1 MAILSLLLV
10 EMIGR
15 LSYNPATLS
24 KEGDLQIPSGQE
36 TGRATEQVWTL
47 WRREEPLPLS
57 EIESCIS
64 VIQHV
69 AWSLS

>member
-1 MAILSLLLV
+1 VHGNLELTSSGNV
-10 EMIGR
+10 
-15 LSYNPATLS
+15 PATLS
-24 KEGDLQIPSGQE
+24 KEGDPQMPSGQE
-36 TGRATEQVWTL
+36 TGRATDQVWTL

-69 AWSLS
+69 A

>member
-1 MAILSLLLV
+1 MAILSLLLL

-15 LSYNPATLS
+15 LYVPATLS
-24 KEGDLQIPSGQE
+24 KEGEPQIPSGQE
-36 TGRATEQVWTL
+36 TGRAPEQVWTL
-47 WRREEPLPLS
+47 WRREEALPLS